1 MSYEVLWMPRGYYKR
16 LSGVITAGEF
26 MQSIT
31 DVQEDPRFDT
41 LRYGINDC
49 LEVEDV
55 VISSSDIEM
64 FAALGIGA
72 AYTNPNVKI
81 AMVVTHPKVTGL
93 VQAYAKM
100 STYPVKFFDTVADA
114 ASWTGAPVSALPV
127 APLGQ

>member
-1 MSYEVLWMPRGYYKR
+1 MSYEVQWMPRGYYKR
-16 LSGVITAGEF
+16 LNGVITAGEF

-55 VISSSDIEM
+55 VISASDVEM

-81 AMVVTHPKVTGL
+81 AMVVTHPKVMGL

-100 STYPVKFFDTVADA
+100 STYLVKFFDTLDDA
-114 ASWTGAPVSALPV
+114 ALWTGAPISTLA
-127 APLGQ
+127 ATSQGQ